1 MFFCKQYASIR
12 WDRVK
17 KDSMN
22 WLKHLEEAV
31 PVEGY
36 GNRLSMYLI
45 DLEAWRRGVTVNFF
59 TEPNPE
65 NKLLIRYS
73 LHLGNKQHKFVS
85 SQGDLL
91 TKEAYE
97 ICDNKHL
104 TKQYLKKAG
113 VKTPEGKRFPN
124 AIDTHDEMLEY
135 AVSLGFPVVVKPI
148 NENAGK
154 GVFSNIHSKEELT
167 DILEYLC
174 HSLGYTDLIVEEYIA
189 GTEYRVLT
197 VGDQIV
203 AAVNRIPANVV
214 GDGEKT
220 IEELIKEKNRMKRN
234 NPNLSKKTIQID
246 KEVLRMIE
254 RADYELNSVP
264 PNGEKVFLRTKSNIS
279 SGGDPIDVTDQ
290 LTEEQKTAARKAAQV
305 IPGLSTSGMDLIID
319 PDDQSPTIIEVNTKP
334 MIGLHVFPME
344 GKSRDVVKELVDYYF
359 PETKNGPKTSLFFD
373 FEKTISSL
381 DNITVKSV
389 NLNPPP
395 SLNKIYAKKVIL
407 YGEGFNSQYRNLV
420 RLEAL
425 KYNLHGYVKKVDNTK
440 MELLIGNEDPSILD
454 SFISE
459 CHDLTEEAII
469 QEIKELEWDKP
480 IGIGF
485 KRWQETR
492 AELKDTLKKSSLTN
506 QKLEDELKKIKNKNR
521 TTKQKYDALKRKN
534 KKIIDDNDELKEDNS
549 ELKTE
554 IEKRK
559 KRYSKIKKQK
569 RNLLN
574 TNEDLTKEIQ
584 VLNQEL
590 QDLKDSKS
598 WKATK
603 PLRQFM
609 KMVKK

>member
-1 MFFCKQYASIR
+1 
-12 WDRVK
+12 
-17 KDSMN
+17 
-22 WLKHLEEAV
+22 
-31 PVEGY
+31 
-36 GNRLSMYLI
+36 
-45 DLEAWRRGVTVNFF
+45 
-59 TEPNPE
+59 
-65 NKLLIRYS
+65 
-73 LHLGNKQHKFVS
+73 
-85 SQGDLL
+85 
-91 TKEAYE
+91 
-97 ICDNKHL
+97 
-104 TKQYLKKAG
+104 
-113 VKTPEGKRFPN
+113 
-124 AIDTHDEMLEY
+124 
-135 AVSLGFPVVVKPI
+135 
-148 NENAGK
+148 
-154 GVFSNIHSKEELT
+154 
-167 DILEYLC
+167 
-174 HSLGYTDLIVEEYIA
+174 
-189 GTEYRVLT
+189 
-197 VGDQIV
+197 
-203 AAVNRIPANVV
+203 
-214 GDGEKT
+214 
-220 IEELIKEKNRMKRN
+220 
-234 NPNLSKKTIQID
+234 
-246 KEVLRMIE
+246 
-254 RADYELNSVP
+254 
-264 PNGEKVFLRTKSNIS
+264 
-279 SGGDPIDVTDQ
+279 
-290 LTEEQKTAARKAAQV
+290 
-305 IPGLSTSGMDLIID
+305 
-319 PDDQSPTIIEVNTKP
+319 
-334 MIGLHVFPME
+334 
-344 GKSRDVVKELVDYYF
+344 
-359 PETKNGPKTSLFFD
+359 
-373 FEKTISSL
+373 
-381 DNITVKSV
+381 
-389 NLNPPP
+389 
-395 SLNKIYAKKVIL
+395 
-407 YGEGFNSQYRNLV
+407 EGFNSQYRNLV

-425 KYNLHGYVKKVDNTK
+425 KYNLHGYIKKVDNTK

-454 SFISE
+454 SFIFE